1 MCNLLY
7 LFRRFA
13 ISPTHI
19 SPQRP
24 YVSRGHCYAAGVSS
38 LMWLHEAAL
47 MRRKCRNMPCIYA
60 DDYITLFQLLIK
72 CHDILKPFV
81 PQLLLKMIV
90 GVVEHS
96 EWRASVHSQ
105 HCKARWPH
113 GLLRMCKLFFRTIK
127 VDDIGGNGDGVIF
140 EFKYSED

>member
-1 MCNLLY
+1 MK
-7 LFRRFA
+7 
-13 ISPTHI
+13 I
-19 SPQRP
+19 
-24 YVSRGHCYAAGVSS
+24 
-38 LMWLHEAAL
+38 
-47 MRRKCRNMPCIYA
+47 IYA
-60 DDYITLFQLLIK
+60 DDYITLFHLLIK

-90 GVVEHS
+90 GVVEHLS
-96 EWRASVHSQ
+96 TLSGELVSIPNTAKLAYTRYVIAL
-105 HCKARWPH
+105 WPH